1 MKFCLYQ
8 PKDKYL
14 NKADEV
20 SITLPSIKRMDL
32 QKLIDTLLKFKD
44 KKINLSIVDSK
55 DFIENDGMPLIE
67 AIKVKYPELNLS

>member
-8 PKDKYL
+8 PKNKYL
-14 NKADEV
+14 SKADEV

-44 KKINLSIVDSK
+44 KKINLSIIDSK
-55 DFIENDGMPLIE
+55 DFVENDGMPLIE
-67 AIKVKYPELNLS
+67 AIKV